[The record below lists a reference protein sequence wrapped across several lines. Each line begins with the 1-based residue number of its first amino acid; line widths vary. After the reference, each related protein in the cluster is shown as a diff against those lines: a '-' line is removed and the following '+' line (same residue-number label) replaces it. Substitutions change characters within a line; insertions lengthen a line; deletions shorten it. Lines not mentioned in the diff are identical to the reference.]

1 MVKNNESEIRSEART
16 SSGQFAVGNK
26 PTRGRPRTT
35 YKNFLT
41 RAQQDTDRQAGIN
54 AVREAIDSLR
64 ARLNVLRRRQVVPR
78 VSTADKERA
87 AREERLQTARLA
99 ALSAELRAWLAEPT
113 PAGNEKP
120 AADPI
125 AALKEKWS

>member
-1 MVKNNESEIRSEART
+1 MENEQQKHRGMFAPGNRAGVGAR
-16 SSGQFAVGNK
+16 
-26 PTRGRPRTT
+26 RRT
-35 YKNFLT
+35 YKTFLE
-41 RAQQDTDRQAGIN
+41 RARQDTDRQAGIN

-64 ARLNVLRRRQVVPR
+64 ARLNVLRARQVAPR

-99 ALSAELRAWLAEPT
+99 ALSAELRAWLDEPT
-113 PAGNEKP
+113 PAGKEKP